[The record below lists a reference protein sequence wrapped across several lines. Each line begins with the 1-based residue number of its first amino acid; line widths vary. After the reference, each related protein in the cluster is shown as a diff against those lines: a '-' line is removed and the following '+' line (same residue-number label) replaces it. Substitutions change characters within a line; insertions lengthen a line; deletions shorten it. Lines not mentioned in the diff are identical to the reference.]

1 MDYLTPTYIEAPRV
15 KPITVSTLNKDA
27 KTILEQNFNNIFVTG
42 EISNCSR
49 PGSGHYYFSLKDK
62 TSQISCA
69 MFLGSQG
76 SLKEPLKD
84 GMQVNIRGSLSI
96 YSARGSYQIIIS
108 HLENAGLGK
117 LQLEFEQLKRKL
129 QQEGL
134 FDNANKKTIPK
145 YPAKIGVVT
154 SATGAAI
161 ADILFV
167 LKNRY
172 PMGEVILYP
181 TLVQG
186 DTAAPNIIS
195 ALEIANKRAECDV
208 LIIARGGGSIED
220 LWPFNIEAVARAV
233 AASTIP
239 TISGVGHEVDF
250 TICDFSADLRAATPS
265 QAAQFASI
273 DQTELKNTC
282 KMIQSQLQRAYSNHI
297 KTKQV
302 ELKNLK
308 KQLRHPIEKIQNLS
322 QMIDG
327 LQNNL
332 DYAWNNILQKK
343 HNQLQ
348 NAVVKL
354 ASISPTQTLERG
366 WAILSSQNKSI
377 SSIASVT
384 LGSSINIKL
393 KDGSVTATVTATKE
407 DEKN

>member
-1 MDYLTPTYIEAPRV
+1 
-15 KPITVSTLNKDA
+15 
-27 KTILEQNFNNIFVTG
+27 
-42 EISNCSR
+42 
-49 PGSGHYYFSLKDK
+49 
-62 TSQISCA
+62 
-69 MFLGSQG
+69 MFLSYQG

-108 HLENAGLGK
+108 HLEHAGLGK
-117 LQLEFEQLKRKL
+117 LQLEFEKLKHKL

-134 FDNANKKTIPK
+134 FDDVNKKSIPK

-154 SATGAAI
+154 SPTGAAI

-186 DTAAPNIIS
+186 ETAASTIIK
-195 ALEIANKRAECDV
+195 AIETANRRAECDV

-220 LWPFNIEAVARAV
+220 LWPFNVEATARAV
-233 AASTIP
+233 AASKIP

-273 DQTELKNTC
+273 DQAELKNTC
-282 KMIQSQLQRAYSNHI
+282 EMLESQLQRACFNYL
-297 KTKQV
+297 KTKKL
-302 ELKNLK
+302 ELSNLK
-308 KQLRHPIEKIQNLS
+308 KQLRHPLEKIQNLS

-343 HNQLQ
+343 YNQLQ

-354 ASISPTQTLERG
+354 ESISPTKTLERG
-366 WAILSSQNKSI
+366 WAIISSHNKSI
-377 SSIASVT
+377 SSITKLT
-384 LGSSINIKL
+384 LGSNINVKL
-393 KDGSVTATVTATKE
+393 KDGSFTAKITSIDNKQ
-407 DEKN
+407 DN